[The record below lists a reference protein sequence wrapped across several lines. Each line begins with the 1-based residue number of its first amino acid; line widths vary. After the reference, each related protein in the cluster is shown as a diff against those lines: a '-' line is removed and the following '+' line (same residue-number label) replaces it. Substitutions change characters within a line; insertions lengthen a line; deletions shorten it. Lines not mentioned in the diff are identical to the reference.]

1 MGGVEEDLGRGI
13 RVVVGVI
20 IDLDHRADGV
30 QAAQEHLQGVGEP
43 LDKVGEA
50 VLGHSGGG
58 GDGPVRGADQ
68 GAPLADGPQPGPE
81 PPGEPLAEGA
91 VLLDVPLSLRPVT
104 ARGLSEHLDD
114 EGHEGLGEVDRGQ
127 PAPASGERGQGEAG
141 VEAESEVRG
150 LGHNSGLEI
159 DIRTVPVY
167 AAEVVIA
174 LKF

>member
-1 MGGVEEDLGRGI
+1 MSRVEEDMGRGV

-58 GDGPVRGADQ
+58 GDGPIRRADQ
-68 GAPLADGPQPGPE
+68 GAPLADGSQPGPE
-81 PPGEPLAEGA
+81 SPGEPLTEGA
-91 VLLDVPLSLRPVT
+91 VLLDVPLCLRPVT
-104 ARGLSEHLDD
+104 ACGLGEHPDD
-114 EGHEGLGEVDRGQ
+114 YCHEGLGELDRGQ

-150 LGHNSGLEI
+150 LGHNPGLEI
-159 DIRTVPVY
+159 DIRTVPSD
-167 AAEVVIA
+167 ATEVVIA
-174 LKF
+174 L